1 MKKKRRTLKNRGY
14 AKTTRK
20 KKDAEIK
27 DLEKVEQELKVGLV
41 SNYFLIENVYYLER
55 IKRTGERAG

>member
-27 DLEKVEQELKVGLV
+27 DLEKVEQELKVGLI
-41 SNYFLIENVYYLER
+41 SKFIENVYYLER
-55 IKRTGERAG
+55 IKRTGEREG